1 MTAIVVPFGGLNG
14 KRRLA
19 PARDEARAALA
30 LAMLADVLAACGAVG
45 RTVVVTGDE
54 AARTVAVELG
64 VAALDDPGGGQGRAV
79 GYALALV
86 PVAPTLV
93 VNADVPCVVPDDLRA
108 LEAAIPPGGLSVAP
122 AADGTT
128 KALGLADPRLF
139 RPLYGPGGGR
149 ARARRG
155 RDPRRRGVV
164 PARGPRPRPPS
175 RPDAGAC
182 FRAAPVRGDGT
193 PRGGARGRDRAPARD
208 RRPAPD
214 VDRDPR
220 RDLLSRGVVRRAGP
234 SRRGRR
240 RPLRGRRDGSARAW
254 RSRGARVRRA
264 DPRRAEQPPGQHR
277 PDPRG
282 RGGAESARG
291 AERPSRRDQ
300 SLDRRPVGQGPCRPD
315 AASARGRNDPGPRR
329 VVLPGP
335 PRCSRDRRGRRR
347 RRRRARR
354 A

>member
-1 MTAIVVPFGGLNG
+1 MTAIVVPFRGLNG

-128 KALGLADPRLF
+128 NALGLADPRLF
-139 RPLYGPGGGR
+139 RPLYGPGSAERFRGLGR
-149 ARARRG
+149 AATVDVPSLAEDVDTLDDLRRLEARVG
-155 RDPRRRGVV
+155 PRTQMALAMAGLV
-164 PARGPRPRPPS
+164 PA
-175 RPDAGAC
+175 
-182 FRAAPVRGDGT
+182 T
-193 PRGGARGRDRAPARD
+193 
-208 RRPAPD
+208 
-214 VDRDPR
+214 
-220 RDLLSRGVVRRAGP
+220 
-234 SRRGRR
+234 
-240 RPLRGRRDGSARAW
+240 
-254 RSRGARVRRA
+254 
-264 DPRRAEQPPGQHR
+264 
-277 PDPRG
+277 
-282 RGGAESARG
+282 
-291 AERPSRRDQ
+291 
-300 SLDRRPVGQGPCRPD
+300 
-315 AASARGRNDPGPRR
+315 
-329 VVLPGP
+329 
-335 PRCSRDRRGRRR
+335 
-347 RRRRARR
+347 
-354 A
+354 